1 MGANEEQR
9 TLELCSIHFVKR
21 IDIEKFYEFE
31 TPGVQAVD
39 FSCPKSSM
47 SLENKQAMDLMKKS
61 CKGVND
67 RYVIGLPWRKD
78 KTLLPDDRSLSE
90 TRLRSLEEFE
100 QEPRE
105 SENVR

>member
-1 MGANEEQR
+1 MNINE
-9 TLELCSIHFVKR
+9 
-21 IDIEKFYEFE
+21 
-31 TPGVQAVD
+31 
-39 FSCPKSSM
+39 
-47 SLENKQAMDLMKKS
+47 LM
-61 CKGVND
+61 ND

-90 TRLRSLEEFE
+90 TGLRSLEEFE